1 VFIIGNTPAA
11 GLFRRYWVYRGRVIL
26 VAATKRRP
34 GGYRQRPARPPWQ
47 AWRPASRRDW
57 VLTGSALAAVAGL
70 AAVMAWWLV
79 TPARYVPPA
88 RQRQY
93 LSFAA
98 CLLTGPA
105 GLADPASA
113 PVWAGMQSAS
123 LATRAKVEYLA
134 VTGPATEAN
143 AMIFLNTLV
152 MRQCNVV
159 LAAGSPEVA
168 AVAAK
173 VAALPHVRFVTVG
186 GAAGPGNLTV
196 LAPGRA
202 QVVSSAV
209 DGAVRQAVAAA
220 SSPA

>member
-1 VFIIGNTPAA
+1 MAA
-11 GLFRRYWVYRGRVIL
+11 R
-26 VAATKRRP
+26 KRRTGLYP
-34 GGYRQRPARPPWQ
+34 KRPARKPWW

-57 VLTGSALAAVAGL
+57 MLTGSVLAAVAVL
-70 AAVMAWWLV
+70 AVVVVWSLA
-79 TPARYVPPA
+79 TPSRYVPPA

-93 LSFAA
+93 LPFAA

-143 AMIFLNTLV
+143 AAIFMNTLV

-159 LAAGSPEVA
+159 LAAGPAEVA
-168 AVAAK
+168 AASAQ
-173 VAALPHVRFVTVG
+173 AQALPRVRFVVVG
-186 GAAGPGNLTV
+186 GKHGPGNLTV
-196 LAPGRA
+196 VGPGDAR
-202 QVVSSAV
+202 VVSGAV
-209 DGAVRQAVAAA
+209 DGAVREAVAAGGG
-220 SSPA
+220 